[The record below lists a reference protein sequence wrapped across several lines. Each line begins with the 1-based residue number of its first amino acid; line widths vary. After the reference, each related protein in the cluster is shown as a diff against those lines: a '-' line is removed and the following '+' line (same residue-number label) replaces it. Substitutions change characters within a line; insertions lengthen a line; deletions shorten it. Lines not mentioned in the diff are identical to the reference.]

1 MYDKSGLWYIEPF
14 HAIIF
19 ISGMGIAGGLELVG
33 STEKPT
39 FYNVLF

>member
-1 MYDKSGLWYIEPF
+1 MYDKSGVWYIEPIY
-14 HAIIF
+14 AIISV
-19 ISGMGIAGGLELVG
+19 SGMGIAGGLQLVG